1 MREQDELPFS
11 VTLSQRVSVEFAL
24 VKHGDGRYGRYG
36 ATYQTIKKFD
46 KTIPFPLELSTFS
59 NINEARRSIVD
70 QAKKQIA
77 AGLTGDL
84 DDAIDV
90 AL

>member
-1 MREQDELPFS
+1 MPDRDELQFN
-11 VTLSQRVSVEFAL
+11 VQLSERVSVEFSL
-24 VKHGDGRYGRYG
+24 LKQDDGRYRVPYHIVKK
-36 ATYQTIKKFD
+36 QT
-46 KTIPFPLELSTFS
+46 TSLPFVLDPSTFD

>member
-1 MREQDELPFS
+1 MPDEDELPFS
-11 VTLSQRVSVEFAL
+11 VTLSERVSVEFAL
-24 VKHGDGRYGRYG
+24 VKHDDGRYG
-36 ATYQTIKKFD
+36 ATYQTIKKLD
-46 KTIPFPLELSTFS
+46 KTIPFPLELSIFS

>member
-1 MREQDELPFS
+1 MPDEDELPFS
-11 VTLSQRVSVEFAL
+11 EAISERVSVEFSL
-24 VKHGDGRYGRYG
+24 LKQDDGRYRVPYHLV
-36 ATYQTIKKFD
+36 KKQSRSL
-46 KTIPFPLELSTFS
+46 PFGLDPSTFD
-59 NINEARRSIVD
+59 NLNEARRSIVD
-70 QAKKQIA
+70 QAKKQVA

>member
-1 MREQDELPFS
+1 MPDQDELPFS
-11 VTLSQRVSVEFAL
+11 VALSERVSIEFAL
-24 VKHGDGRYGRYG
+24 VKQDDGRYG
-36 ATYQTIKKFD
+36 ATYQTIKKND
-46 KTIPFPLELSTFS
+46 KTIAFALEPSTFS
-59 NINEARRSIVD
+59 NINEARRSVVD
-70 QAKKQIA
+70 QAKKQVA